1 MPHTLAAL
9 AEFLAGHGMKCT
21 IDGNPDFQVAGVATL
36 EAAAPDQ
43 ISFLSNPRYES
54 LLATTRAGA
63 VIVSPGQS
71 APPGMNLLRAP
82 DPYAAL
88 TGIMIRI
95 HGYREHDPIAAPPR
109 TTPPP
114 TEGGQGAVETRPGI
128 HPNATIHDS
137 AKIGKNPA
145 IHHHVTI
152 CSDVVIGNNVILY
165 PGVYLARGCRLGDD
179 CVLFPN
185 VVVYEGS
192 ILGNRVTIHANCTI
206 GEDGLGYALFG
217 GRWIKIP
224 QIGIARIGD
233 DVEIGANCTIDRA
246 TLGET
251 VIGAGTKFSNLVNIG
266 HGCRIGSHCMFV
278 GHVGLAGS
286 VTVGDYV
293 KMGGKVGVAGH
304 ITIGDRA
311 ELAAM
316 AGVMSDVPA
325 DARWGGAPAGNLK
338 DKMRIFAYMDRLP
351 EMARQLKELQ
361 ARLEKLGE

>member
-1 MPHTLAAL
+1 MPHTLASL
-9 AEFLAGHGMKCT
+9 AEFLAGHGMACT
-21 IDGNPDFQVAGVATL
+21 VDGNADFAVAGVATL
-36 EAAAPDQ
+36 EQAGPDQ
-43 ISFLSNPRYES
+43 ISFLSNPKYES
-54 LLATTRAGA
+54 LLGTTRAGA
-63 VIVSPGQS
+63 VIVSPAQT
-71 APPGMNLLRAP
+71 APAGMNLLRTA

-88 TGIMIRI
+88 TGVMIRV
-95 HGYREHDPIAAPPR
+95 HGYRRHEPI
-109 TTPPP
+109 
-114 TEGGQGAVETRPGI
+114 GI
-128 HPNATIHDS
+128 HERASVDPTARIDENPSIHHDVTVGPDV
-137 AKIGKNPA
+137 ILGKN
-145 IHHHVTI
+145 
-152 CSDVVIGNNVILY
+152 VVLY
-165 PGVYLARGCRLGDD
+165 PGVFISRGCRIGDD

-206 GEDGLGYALFG
+206 GEDGLGYAMFG

-224 QIGIARIGD
+224 QIGVARIGD

-251 VIGAGTKFSNLVNIG
+251 IVGSGTKFSNLVNIG

-304 ITIGDRA
+304 ISIGDRA

-316 AGVMSDVPA
+316 AGVMSDVPE

-338 DKMRIFAYMDRLP
+338 DKMRMFAYMERLP
-351 EMARQLKELQ
+351 DMAKQLKELQ
-361 ARLEKLGE
+361 ARLDKISPQ